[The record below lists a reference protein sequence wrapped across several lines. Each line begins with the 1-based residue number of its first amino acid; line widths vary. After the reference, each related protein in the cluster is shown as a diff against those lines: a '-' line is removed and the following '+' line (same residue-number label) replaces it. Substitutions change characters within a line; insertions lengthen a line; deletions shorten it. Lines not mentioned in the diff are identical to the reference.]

1 MKYARYIFQNN
12 IYYGIVTGNEI
23 SELNGDPFEGYTVT
37 SKTVSVSE
45 VKLLSPTLPNKIL
58 AIGLN
63 YRSHLGKVSE
73 LGHRDEPSVPEPF
86 LKAPTSVINPG
97 ESIVLPKNSTK
108 VQEEGEMV
116 VVIKEQCKNVSR
128 HEAKDY
134 ILGYTCG
141 NDVSDRNWQANDL
154 QWWRAKSSDTFA
166 PMGPFI
172 ETDIDSGNVML
183 RARVNGEVI
192 QESSTSYLIHDV
204 SSIIEHISSVITLEP
219 GDAIFTGTPG
229 SPVDIHA
236 GDTVEV
242 EIDGIGV
249 LSNPVV
255 SE

>member
-37 SKTVSVSE
+37 SKTVAVSE

-97 ESIVLPKNSTK
+97 EAIVLPKNSTK

-116 VVIKEQCKNVSR
+116 VVIKEQCSR
-128 HEAKDY
+128 
-134 ILGYTCG
+134 C
-141 NDVSDRNWQANDL
+141 
-154 QWWRAKSSDTFA
+154 
-166 PMGPFI
+166 
-172 ETDIDSGNVML
+172 
-183 RARVNGEVI
+183 
-192 QESSTSYLIHDV
+192 
-204 SSIIEHISSVITLEP
+204 
-219 GDAIFTGTPG
+219 
-229 SPVDIHA
+229 SPICSRLH
-236 GDTVEV
+236 
-242 EIDGIGV
+242 
-249 LSNPVV
+249 LWK
-255 SE
+255 